1 MGISLQR
8 STMWCVKSAVR
19 RLTGPGI
26 ACQRSGQSTGH
37 ITRLMEEAKV
47 HQQLTRIELPRPNF
61 EMLLKGNKA
70 RFTVCVEGNIG
81 SGKSTLLNHFS
92 KFNDVEAFQEPVQKW
107 QDVRGN
113 NLLALMY
120 EDPMRWAH
128 TFQAYVQMTMVEQH
142 LHPCSTPVK
151 LLERSL
157 YSGRYC
163 FVENLY
169 RSGKMTNA
177 EYTVYCEWF
186 KIITQNLDVGV
197 DLIVYLRT
205 DPEVL
210 HTRIKERARSEEQ
223 AIPFQYLSDLH
234 TLHEEWLMGPSSS
247 LPAPVL
253 VLDANDTLPNMYKKF
268 EEHTSE
274 ILSGKLT
281 VCEEQQDTYKTASPS
296 PVEIVN

>member
-1 MGISLQR
+1 MSGSGLECHCAQTIMRPQTR
-8 STMWCVKSAVR
+8 GKRFA
-19 RLTGPGI
+19 RLTRI
-26 ACQRSGQSTGH
+26 
-37 ITRLMEEAKV
+37 MEEAKV

-61 EMLLKGNKA
+61 EMLLNGSKA

-92 KFNDVEAFQEPVQKW
+92 QFSDVEGFQEPVQKW
-107 QDVRGN
+107 QDVKGN

-120 EDPMRWAH
+120 EDPKRWAH

-142 LHPCSTPVK
+142 LHPCQAPVK

-157 YSGRYC
+157 YSGRHC

-169 RSGKMTNA
+169 QSGKMANA

-205 DPEVL
+205 DPELL
-210 HTRIKERARSEEQ
+210 HARIKQRARSEEQ
-223 AIPFQYLSDLH
+223 AIPLQYLKDLH
-234 TLHEEWLMGPSSS
+234 TLHEEWLTGQTGS

-274 ILSGKLT
+274 ILCEKLAA
-281 VCEEQQDTYKTASPS
+281 CEKQQQKVDTYRVVPSS
-296 PVEIVN
+296 PVKVTN